1 MVGLALW
8 PVRRAAPLICALAT
22 AYFAWIGIA
31 YFTWLMPGMHFSLLW
46 AAVFTLQAILLAI
59 AGVVRSDLVIRP
71 RKDLV
76 SGLGAVFIAYA
87 LIGYPLIGLAGGHA
101 LRTLPVLGC
110 RPA

>member
-1 MVGLALW
+1 
-8 PVRRAAPLICALAT
+8 
-22 AYFAWIGIA
+22 
-31 YFTWLMPGMHFSLLW
+31 
-46 AAVFTLQAILLAI
+46 
-59 AGVVRSDLVIRP
+59 VVRSDLVIRP